1 MKREISFFVLRMVL
15 NMPCTHLLL
24 NICKFS
30 IKDLFNKF
38 EKIRQKL
45 QNFSLLQQ
53 ESCQEDFQES
63 YKKVLQKSV
72 EFEHFVLGIK
82 LLFRTLGI
90 VVSVR
95 VYWLNIELRLLQQL
109 SNQCNNVW
117 ELFGCDNKV
126 MMWPFPLTAILCFTN
141 VKKVKITKK
150 TLMKT

>member
-1 MKREISFFVLRMVL
+1 MVL

-82 LLFRTLGI
+82 LL
-90 VVSVR
+90 
-95 VYWLNIELRLLQQL
+95 QQL

-150 TLMKT
+150 TLLKT